1 MPDKKPPAPLPPLPN
16 WAPDWQK
23 QGQQHVWLPYAQMQN
38 TSPPLAAQS
47 AAGARIKLHN
57 GEELIDGVS
66 SWWTAAHGY
75 NHPHINQAITDQ
87 MADFSHLMLGGFA
100 SEPAYRLATRLSEK
114 LPGDLNH
121 VFFTESGSVSVEVAL
136 KMAIQFFQNQGQGQK
151 NKIISFMGGYHG
163 DTLGTMAI
171 CDPEEGMHSMFDGV
185 LPEQFVLPVPT
196 DEEHQAAFKT
206 FLNDHADSCA
216 AIVIEPLVQGAG
228 GFKAHSP
235 AVLQFL
241 RDCADEHDL
250 MLIFDEIMTGFGRL
264 GRYANNEDNGG
275 DTDSLFVCGQTGVVP
290 DIITLSKALTGGTL
304 PLAAT
309 IATGRIFEGFMSE
322 EPGKELM
329 HGPTFMGNAL
339 SCAAANASL
348 DLFEQEDRLGQVDH
362 IAAQLDTHLSA
373 LSDLPHIVDI
383 RVMGALGVIEVD
395 EMRALND
402 LKARF
407 VEQGVWIRP
416 FGNVIYVMPPMII
429 SDDDLGYL
437 LDVFVR
443 TVTDWTAGKI

>member
-1 MPDKKPPAPLPPLPN
+1 MPNKKPPTPLPPLPN
-16 WAPDWQK
+16 WAPDWQQ
-23 QGQQHVWLPYAQMQN
+23 QGQQHVWLPYAQMQ
-38 TSPPLAAQS
+38 TTAPPLAAKS
-47 AAGARIKLHN
+47 ADGARITLHN

-87 MADFSHLMLGGFA
+87 MGDFSHLMLGGFA

-136 KMAIQFFQNQGQGQK
+136 KMAIQFFQNKGQNSK
-151 NKIISFMGGYHG
+151 SKIISFLGGYHG

-171 CDPEEGMHSMFDGV
+171 CDPEEGMHAMFDGV
-185 LPEQFVLPVPT
+185 LPDQFVMPIPET
-196 DEEHQAAFKT
+196 DEQQDSFRA
-206 FLNDHADSCA
+206 FLNDHADDCA

-228 GFKAHSP
+228 GFKTHSRS
-235 AVLQFL
+235 VLQFL
-241 RDCADEHDL
+241 RDCADDHDL

-264 GRYANNEDNGG
+264 GRQEGG
-275 DTDSLFVCGQTGVVP
+275 DPDSLFVCGQTGVVP

-309 IATGRIFEGFMSE
+309 IATGRIFEGFMSD

-339 SCAAANASL
+339 ACAAANASL

-362 IAAQLDTHLSA
+362 IAAQLRTYLSP
-373 LSDLPHIVDI
+373 LEGLPHIVDI
-383 RVMGALGVIEVD
+383 RVMGALGVVEVD
-395 EMRALND
+395 EMRSLTE

-429 SDDDLGYL
+429 SDDDLGRL
-437 LDVFVR
+437 LDIFVA
-443 TVTDWTAGKI
+443 TVKDWSDEKI